1 MGFKE
6 DYINYS
12 SRYLGEYVVQYEE
25 YFSGVKDNIRKA
37 NIRMTLRQ
45 YLSVAVMSSI
55 IGFVVL
61 TPLVGIM
68 FGLISGGIGG
78 FIGGLIAGPFL
89 GFGGAVGVFMFFY
102 VYPSNRITK
111 RRNNINFNLPF
122 ATTYLSTVAGMGTP
136 VASIFKLL
144 GQFDEYGEISNEAR
158 KIAND
163 VYGFGADIEIA
174 LTRAAKRTP
183 SEKFKDLLWGI
194 NSILTTGGD
203 LKGFLR
209 EKANTYMEDYRR
221 QLDKFSDTLS
231 LLVEMYITVV
241 IVGSVFIMIITTIMS
256 SLGTDPMV
264 ILTMQIATVFLLL
277 PISSLMF
284 ILIVKTVS
292 PIENS

>member
-1 MGFKE
+1 MSFKK
-6 DYINYS
+6 DFMNFSVKYFGDFVINY
-12 SRYLGEYVVQYEE
+12 EKQ
-25 YFSGVKDNIRKA
+25 FSGIRDSIRKA
-37 NIRMTLRQ
+37 NIKMTLRQ
-45 YLSVAVMSSI
+45 YLSVAALSSVI
-55 IGFVVL
+55 AFVFVTPFIGIL
-61 TPLVGIM
+61 
-68 FGLISGGIGG
+68 FGLISGDLGGI
-78 FIGGLIAGPFL
+78 IGGLIAGPFI
-89 GFGGAVGVFMFFY
+89 GIGAAVGVFMFFY
-102 VYPSNRITK
+102 IYPSNKITK
-111 RRNNINFNLPF
+111 RRNNIDFNLPF

-136 VASIFKLL
+136 IAAIFRLL
-144 GQFDEYGEISNEAR
+144 GEFEEYGEVSKEAR

-163 VYGFGADIEIA
+163 VYGFGADTEIA

-209 EKANTYMEDYRR
+209 EKANTYMDDYRR

-256 SLGTDPMV
+256 SLGTEPMV
-264 ILTMQIATVFLLL
+264 ILTLQIATVFLML
-277 PISSLMF
+277 PISSMMF